1 MYGLSIEGD
10 KGVLTL
16 SGDVDLQTTAD
27 LKSEIATLRG
37 ISVLEIDASGVD
49 YIDSSGIAVL
59 LMTRQHCG
67 NLGIALELSVISEP
81 VYRVLHIAKLD
92 QLFAIGRVI
101 TSNCGGLD
109 NYGFSAESVK
119 SEEVEPSAPPAS
131 PASPETETSSEG
143 ESDAVSGSI
152 FTEEFKPGSFG

>member
-37 ISVLEIDASGVD
+37 ISVLQIDASGVD

-92 QLFAIGRVI
+92 QLFTIGRVI

-109 NYGFSAESVK
+109 NYGFSAEATK
-119 SEEVEPSAPPAS
+119 SEEVAPPAS
-131 PASPETETSSEG
+131 PPASPETETSSEG